1 MEKDKIFH
9 KKTDKLRSELFR
21 FINVRPPGAKKSNH
35 QTLTIKY
42 DQPRF
47 EKVKNIFFTKLC
59 KLAKLEPKE
68 AKAQLGNLL
77 KVYKS
82 SADFL
87 GSETEIHS
95 LYKGFKAFYDWTV
108 SVKTEKKSTVT
119 SKLESLTGQSVM
131 DIVNDDK
138 EHSRAWDAYFYYL
151 IEGTN
156 TQIIQVLTEIL
167 RVYAIA
173 DEIVHTKGESINSLE
188 RASIVLPE
196 CIQIV
201 ISITNWVDAS
211 TVKSKTV
218 KSVTPDFE
226 KLEEEV
232 KKLKK
237 AKDDLQHTSFSST
250 EDTTKE
256 TPTQKADTEKAPINK
271 EQWDSFDETTKEVL
285 ATGGFDVDNG
295 VTANMISYIDNEITK
310 RYQIVFS
317 HIKASKKL
325 ALVGSSL
332 IEVKDTNL
340 SIVAKEGSPKNTTNT
355 DDKPFDFSTMYGG
368 FWAKAPKDMLL
379 DIQVGDFKKVEQ
391 EVKCYVPGEI
401 AHIEN
406 ILQGELKSRETRR
419 LTRTEE
425 TSYYE
430 SETIE
435 ESERDVQ
442 TTDRFEMEKETEN
455 VIATDTNITAGLDVS
470 ANYGVV
476 KLNASA
482 GFSTN
487 ISTENATRQA
497 VEYAKSV
504 TERARN
510 RMVKKIKESRS
521 STTIKE
527 FEDKNIHTIDNTEN
541 DQGNVVGI
549 YRWVDKIY
557 KASLMNYG
565 KRMMIKFHIIE
576 PSRYYKYTQSTNP
589 FAEVHMPESPDKIA
603 ENAQADNNTA
613 NNSMVQLSS
622 FKDINEH
629 NYALWAKVYGASV
642 NTPPKEY
649 IIIGTGLDKQFINT
663 PEENLMNPTLVD
675 QNVGQIKDLV
685 IPSGYKGSKATVR
698 LGLINDG
705 HRHNGQARA
714 HIFVGSTD
722 FYFDAN
728 LHNPNTNPQASFGA
742 QTQILSESTDHRLAY
757 NGTNDT
763 PVPVTFQA
771 TNCFVL
777 SATISLTCKRS
788 QELFD
793 KWKKETYEA
802 IMTAYQNKLAEAE
815 YAKSQVAAMAG
826 IQIKGKNPLTNKK
839 IIAAELKKHCID
851 NVRFYTQPLLSHKL
865 SQISGYIQKLQN
877 GEPDIDPVDFIPYI
891 QQGRYANAIE
901 EYFDWKNMTYEF
913 FDYFWGDH
921 KEWTSLI
928 NQEDTDPLF
937 ENFLKAGSSTV
948 VVPVK
953 PGYEKLFAYHL
964 KTGKLWFGEDVPLAT
979 GVEDYIDNE
988 LGGIDPN
995 AAPDCEACWHIK
1007 VPTTLT
1013 ILQKQDGGLD
1023 ETGLPCFDLKPHSDD
1038 DCKCDEIDC

>member
-1 MEKDKIFH
+1 METDKIFH
-9 KKTDKLRSELFR
+9 KKTDDSRSELFK
-21 FINVRPPGAKKSNH
+21 FINVRPPGSTKSKSK
-35 QTLTIKY
+35 TATIRY

-47 EKVKNIFFTKLC
+47 SKVKNNLFTKLC
-59 KLAKLEPKE
+59 KLSEIHPKE
-68 AKAQLGNLL
+68 AKAQLTNLM
-77 KVYKS
+77 KGYKS

-87 GSETEIHS
+87 NSETEIHS
-95 LYKGFKAFYDWTV
+95 VYKGFKEFYDWTV
-108 SVKTEKKSTVT
+108 NVKTEKKSTVT
-119 SKLESLTGQSVM
+119 NKLESITGQSVT
-131 DIVNDDK
+131 DIVNNDK
-138 EHSRAWDAYFYYL
+138 EHSRTWDAYFHHI

-173 DEIVHTKGESINSLE
+173 HEIAHTKGESINSLE

-196 CIQIV
+196 CVRVV
-201 ISITNWVDAS
+201 ISITNWVDPVVRKDETAPS
-211 TVKSKTV
+211 AI
-218 KSVTPDFE
+218 PDLK
-226 KLEEEV
+226 KLEEEI
-232 KKLKK
+232 KKLQSVKN
-237 AKDDLQHTSFSST
+237 DIQHTSFLDIEDTFEETDLQKT
-250 EDTTKE
+250 ENDEVLIAEKRWNGFNKTTKE
-256 TPTQKADTEKAPINK
+256 I
-271 EQWDSFDETTKEVL
+271 L
-285 ATGGFDVDNG
+285 ASGGFDIKNG
-295 VTANMISYIDNEITK
+295 VMTDMVSYIDNEITK
-310 RYQIVFS
+310 RYQVAFS
-317 HIKASKKL
+317 YIKTSKKFVL
-325 ALVGSSL
+325 IGSSL
-332 IEVKDTNL
+332 MEVNDANL
-340 SIVAKEGSPKNTTNT
+340 LSTKNESSTKSLANQ
-355 DDKPFDFSTMYGG
+355 DDEPFDFSTIYGG
-368 FWAKAPKDMLL
+368 FWSKAPKDMLL
-379 DIQVGDFKKVEQ
+379 DIQIGDFKRVEQ
-391 EVKCYVPGEI
+391 EVKCYVPGEV

-425 TSYYE
+425 TTYYE
-430 SETIE
+430 SETTE

-521 STTIKE
+521 STTIRE

-541 DQGNVVGI
+541 DNVVGV

-576 PSRYYKYTQSTNP
+576 PSRYYKFTQSTNP
-589 FAEVHMPESPDKIA
+589 FAEVHIPESPDKIA
-603 ENAQADNNTA
+603 ENAYRDNNPA
-613 NNSMVQLSS
+613 NNSMVQLNS

-629 NYALWAKVYGASV
+629 NYALWAKVYGAVV
-642 NTPPKEY
+642 NPPPKEY
-649 IIIGTGLDKQFINT
+649 IIIGTGLDKQFIKT
-663 PEENLMNPTLVD
+663 PAENLINPTLVD

-698 LGLINDG
+698 MGLINDG

-714 HIFVGSTD
+714 HIFVGSSD

-728 LHNPNTNPQASFGA
+728 IQNPSTNPQASFGA
-742 QTQILSESTDHRLAY
+742 QTQILSENTDHRLAY

-763 PVPVTFQA
+763 LVPVTFQA

-788 QELFD
+788 PELFD
-793 KWKKETYEA
+793 TWKKETYEA
-802 IMTAYQNKLAEAE
+802 ILTAYQNKLTEAE
-815 YAKSQVAAMAG
+815 YAKSQIAATAG

-839 IIAAELKKHCID
+839 IIATELKKHCID

-865 SQISGYIQKLQN
+865 NQVPSYIRELDN
-877 GEPDIDPVDFIPYI
+877 DEPDITPIDYIPYI
-891 QQGRYANAIE
+891 QHGRYINAIE
-901 EYFDWKNMTYEF
+901 ECLDWKNMTYEL
-913 FDYFWGDH
+913 FDYFWGDY
-921 KEWTSLI
+921 KQWTSLI

-953 PGYEKLFAYHL
+953 PGYEKLFSYHL
-964 KTGKLWFGEDVPLAT
+964 KTGKLWYGADVPIADEL
-979 GVEDYIDNE
+979 DNYIDDE
-988 LGGIDPN
+988 LGDVDPN
-995 AAPDCEACWHIK
+995 AEPDCEACWTIK
-1007 VPTTLT
+1007 LPTKLT

-1023 ETGLPCFDLKPHSDD
+1023 ETGLPCFKLTSHCDDD
-1038 DCKCDEIDC
+1038 DCGCDE